1 MQTDVLMMEKN
12 NNPQYFLDLIQ
23 KSRHGKFKIY
33 IGMIAGVGKTCRMLR
48 DARDMLRSGIDV
60 QIGLVETH
68 GRADTE
74 KLLKGLPVIPSKKV
88 FYKGKELE
96 EMDTDTILRL
106 HPEVVIVD
114 ELAHTNVEGSRNE
127 KRWQDVMELLDAG
140 INVLSAVNIQHIES
154 LNEDVRKIVGIEVSE
169 RVPDKVLQAADEV
182 VNIDLT
188 SDELID
194 RLKDGK
200 IYKGGNIANALSHFF
215 TPEHI
220 LQLRELALREVALR
234 VSQKVE
240 NEVCNTSKNMQKVF
254 LCCIGN
260 DEIRARQ
267 LIHKVARLIT
277 GDNARFLVLYVRTP
291 HYNKDNINLAKQR
304 HLMNNLLMAMNLGAE
319 IIQYE
324 ASDIIRGIIEICRMH
339 HVNAVCIGKPKM
351 CVGSLLFSAFRYRHL
366 FNYLSKSSIDLIIL
380 S

>member
-1 MQTDVLMMEKN
+1 MYEKGEETHS
-12 NNPQYFLDLIQ
+12 FLDLIQ
-23 KSRHGKFKIY
+23 KSKHGKFKIY

-48 DARDMLRSGIDV
+48 DTKDMLRNGIDV
-60 QIGLVETH
+60 QIGFIETH

-74 KLLKGLPVIPSKKV
+74 KLLKGLPIIPCRKI

-106 HPEVVIVD
+106 HPELVIVD
-114 ELAHTNVEGSRNE
+114 ELAHTNVEGSRNK

-154 LNEDVRKIVGIEVSE
+154 LNENVKNIVDIEVAE
-169 RVPDKVLQAADEV
+169 RIPDKVLQTADEV

-188 SDELID
+188 SEELID
-194 RLKDGK
+194 RLKSGK
-200 IYKGGNIANALSHFF
+200 IYKEANIDNALNHFF

-234 VSQKVE
+234 VSNKVE
-240 NEVCNTSKNMQKVF
+240 SEVCNNEKNVQKQF
-254 LCCIGN
+254 LCCVST
-260 DEIRARQ
+260 DENRARH
-267 LIHKVARLIT
+267 LIRKVARLSA
-277 GDNARFLVLYVRTP
+277 GENAKFYVLYVRTP
-291 HYNKDNINLAKQR
+291 QYSNDKISLAKQR
-304 HLMNNLLMAMNLGAE
+304 HLINNFTMAMDLGAE

-324 ASDIIRGIIEICRMH
+324 ASDIINGIVEVCGKYPISS
-339 HVNAVCIGKPKM
+339 VCIGKPKL
-351 CVGSLLFSAFRYRHL
+351 CIWSLLFSAFRYRHL
-366 FNYLSKSSIDLIIL
+366 FNELSKSSIDLIIL

>member
-1 MQTDVLMMEKN
+1 MMKTN
-12 NNPQYFLDLIQ
+12 NNPHYFLDLIQ
-23 KSRHGKFKIY
+23 KSRRGKFKVY

-48 DARDMLRSGIDV
+48 DARDMLKSGIDV

-74 KLLKGLPVIPSKKV
+74 NLLNGLPVIPCRKLY
-88 FYKGKELE
+88 YKGKELE
-96 EMDTDTILRL
+96 EMDTDTILGL
-106 HPEVVIVD
+106 HPELVIVD

-154 LNEDVRKIVGIEVSE
+154 LNEDVRNIVGIEVSE
-169 RVPDKVLQAADEV
+169 RIPDKVLETADEV

-194 RLKDGK
+194 RLKNGK
-200 IYKGGNIANALSHFF
+200 IYKGANIENALNHFF

-220 LQLRELALREVALR
+220 LKLRQLALREVALR

-240 NEVCNTSKNMQKVF
+240 NEVGNTSNSMQKVF
-254 LCCIGN
+254 LCCIGI
-260 DEIRARQ
+260 DEIRAQQ
-267 LIHKVARLIT
+267 LIRKVARLVA
-277 GDNARFLVLYVRTP
+277 GENALFLVLYVRTP
-291 HYNKDNINLAKQR
+291 HNSNDNINLAKQR
-304 HLMNNLLMAMNLGAE
+304 HLMNNLTMAMNLGAE
-319 IIQYE
+319 IIQHE
-324 ASDIIRGIIEICRMH
+324 ASDIIRGIVDICGIR
-339 HVNAVCIGKPKM
+339 HVNTVCIGKPKIR
-351 CVGSLLFSAFRYRHL
+351 VWSFLFSAFRYRHL
-366 FNYLSKSSIDLIIL
+366 LNSLSKSSIDLIIL